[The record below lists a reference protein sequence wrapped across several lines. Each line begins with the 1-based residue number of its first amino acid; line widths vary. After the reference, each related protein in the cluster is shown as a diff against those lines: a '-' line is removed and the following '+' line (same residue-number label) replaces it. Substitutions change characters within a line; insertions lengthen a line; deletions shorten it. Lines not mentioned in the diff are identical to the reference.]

1 LITPPQRYPF
11 GCGGIRKSLTRKCL
25 GSKNVLRIVRL
36 CYHYLRVDLYPTK
49 EVSPPKYQEK
59 MTMKSLQTPQKQS
72 APSELVPTPF
82 LDSYNEGL
90 SEPIAS
96 LLSECIHTSE
106 EDLEEYL
113 FGRLRDSHCLAIEF
127 HLQHCELC
135 EERLIAAA
143 EFIGMMRTAI
153 ADALL
158 CKKGVE

>member
-1 LITPPQRYPF
+1 M
-11 GCGGIRKSLTRKCL
+11 LTL
-25 GSKNVLRIVRL
+25 KNVLRIVRL
-36 CYHYLRVDLYPTK
+36 YYHYLRVDLYPQK
-49 EVSPPKYQEK
+49 RFLPRSIRRK
-59 MTMKSLQTPQKQS
+59 MMMKSLQTPQKQS
-72 APSELVPTPF
+72 APSELVPTHF

-96 LLSECIHTSE
+96 LLSERLHTSE

-113 FGRLRDSHCLAIEF
+113 FGRLRESHCHAIEL
-127 HLQHCELC
+127 HLQHCDSC

-153 ADALL
+153 ADAFL